1 VEAEKAAE
9 LTGEEEAASTAPTGE
24 EEKAAHKA
32 TTAELDKKN
41 EIIKDDLILAGGFNR
56 EEYLLYT
63 DRGRGDVQKATRRG
77 FNREEYILYKAAVD
91 KEAAELD
98 KEEEAAYNKAAAVSR
113 ELEFAEIQKEKHI
126 QKEKSAAQ
134 RSFTKKELLTHVKS
148 RRESDASLEAVRA
161 VPFPL
166 ILDKEFSSILGKE
179 VFKENRVKDVA
190 SAARIDA
197 KHLKVEALPAGSV
210 IVDIPLAKEA
220 GDPHNIVLAQ
230 VDVRNKLAE
239 AQESLFKSDM
249 QEAHVGVEC
258 RAKDVLRNVPY
269 PVYLTESLVAL
280 RPLFLCLSLSLSPCV
295 CVCVS
300 LSLSLSHSLNV
311 SVRVCLCVCV
321 ASILN

>member
-24 EEKAAHKA
+24 EEKAARKA

-63 DRGRGDVQKATRRG
+63 DRGRGGVQKATRRG
-77 FNREEYILYKAAVD
+77 FNREEYILYKAAAD

-126 QKEKSAAQ
+126 QKENSAAQ
-134 RSFTKKELLTHVKS
+134 RSFTKT
-148 RRESDASLEAVRA
+148 SLEAVRA

-166 ILDKEFSSILGKE
+166 ILDREFSSILGKE
-179 VFKENRVKDVA
+179 VFKEDSVKDVA
-190 SAARIDA
+190 FAARIDA
-197 KHLKVEALPAGSV
+197 KHLRVETLPAGSV

-230 VDVRNKLAE
+230 VDVGNKLAE
-239 AQESLFKSDM
+239 AQESLFKSET

-280 RPLFLCLSLSLSPCV
+280 RPLFLCLSLSLSL

-300 LSLSLSHSLNV
+300 LSLSLSLSL
-311 SVRVCLCVCV
+311 S
-321 ASILN
+321 